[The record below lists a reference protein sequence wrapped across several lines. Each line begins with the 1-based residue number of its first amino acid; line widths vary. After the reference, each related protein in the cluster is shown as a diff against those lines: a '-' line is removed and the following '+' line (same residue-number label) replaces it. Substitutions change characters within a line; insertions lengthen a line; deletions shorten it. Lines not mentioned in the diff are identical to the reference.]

1 MTNRIFAK
9 DFARAM
15 SKTSDKMYTIYECQD
30 FLTLFQKTIEGLMLT
45 DTQITLLGF
54 GSFTP
59 KYSKPRV
66 IKSGLTGKGYEVPAG
81 MTMKFV
87 VSPAFQEE
95 LKRKFKEGN
104 KDDCDSFAYGPG
116 LLK

>member
-1 MTNRIFAK
+1 MTNKIYAK
-9 DFARAM
+9 DLARAM
-15 SKTSDKMYTIYECQD
+15 SETSDKMYTIYECQD
-30 FLTLFQKTIEGLMLT
+30 FLDIFQRTIEELMLEG
-45 DTQITLLGF
+45 TQVTLTGF
-54 GSFTP
+54 GSFAP

-66 IKSGLTGKGYEVPAG
+66 MTSGLTGKDYEVPAG

-104 KDDCDSFAYGPG
+104 KDD
-116 LLK
+116 

>member
-1 MTNRIFAK
+1 MTNKIYAK
-9 DFARAM
+9 DLARAM
-15 SKTSDKMYTIYECQD
+15 SETSDKMYTIYECQD
-30 FLTLFQKTIEGLMLT
+30 FLDIFQRTIEELMLEG
-45 DTQITLLGF
+45 TQVTLTGF

-66 IKSGLTGKGYEVPAG
+66 MTSGLTGKDYEVPAG
-81 MTMKFV
+81 MTAKFV

-104 KDDCDSFAYGPG
+104 KHE
-116 LLK
+116 

>member
-1 MTNRIFAK
+1 MTNKIYAK
-9 DFARAM
+9 DLARAM
-15 SKTSDKMYTIYECQD
+15 SETSDKMYTIYECQD
-30 FLTLFQKTIEGLMLT
+30 FLDIFQRTIEELMLEG
-45 DTQITLLGF
+45 TQVTLTGF

-66 IKSGLTGKGYEVPAG
+66 MTSGLTGKDYEVPAG

-104 KDDCDSFAYGPG
+104 KHE
-116 LLK
+116 

>member
-1 MTNRIFAK
+1 MKTNKIYAK
-9 DFARAM
+9 DLARAM
-15 SKTSDKMYTIYECQD
+15 SETSDKMYTIYECQD
-30 FLTLFQKTIEGLMLT
+30 FLDIFQRTIEELMLEG
-45 DTQITLLGF
+45 TQVTLTGF

-66 IKSGLTGKGYEVPAG
+66 MTSGLTGKDYEVPAG

-95 LKRKFKEGN
+95 LKRKFKEQQKEN
-104 KDDCDSFAYGPG
+104 T
-116 LLK
+116 

>member
-1 MTNRIFAK
+1 MKTNKIYAK
-9 DFARAM
+9 DLARAM
-15 SKTSDKMYTIYECQD
+15 SETSDKMYTIYECQD
-30 FLTLFQKTIEGLMLT
+30 FLDIFQRTIEGLMLEG
-45 DTQITLLGF
+45 TQVTLTGF

-66 IKSGLTGKGYEVPAG
+66 MTSGLTGKDYEVPAG

-104 KDDCDSFAYGPG
+104 KDD
-116 LLK
+116 